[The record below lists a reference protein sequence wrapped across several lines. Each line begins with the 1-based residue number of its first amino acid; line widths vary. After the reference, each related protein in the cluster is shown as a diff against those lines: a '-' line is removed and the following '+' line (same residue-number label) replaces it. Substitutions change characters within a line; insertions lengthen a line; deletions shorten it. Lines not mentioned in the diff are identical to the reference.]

1 MQYIQDTMD
10 IQLEEPS
17 IVTLGKFDGFHRGHQ
32 KLISYCVQHK
42 MQNEAAVVF
51 TFSTSPQIFLTGRAG
66 DQIVT
71 RADKLR
77 MAAERGVDVL
87 IEYPFTDEVRRMPPV
102 DFLEKVLIRRLNAK
116 KIVVGPDCR
125 FGYQGKGTAALL
137 QQMAPRCGYELV
149 VVEKE
154 MHHGE
159 EISST
164 RIKACL
170 RQGQIAEANR
180 MLGYDFGI
188 TGPVVHGRQLGR
200 TIGIPTINQEAPP
213 EQVMPL
219 AGVYHAE
226 ILLESR
232 VWQGIANVG
241 RKPTIEG
248 ERPVGVETYIFD
260 FDQDIY
266 GRTIRVN
273 LLEFIRLEQKFESV
287 EALKQQI
294 RSDEAFVRGRITGK
308 YFE

>member
-1 MQYIQDTMD
+1 MQYIHDTAEL
-10 IQLEEPS
+10 QLEGTS
-17 IVTLGKFDGFHRGHQ
+17 VVTLGKFDGFHRGHQ

-42 MQNEAAVVF
+42 TENEAAVIF
-51 TFSTSPQIFLTGRAG
+51 TFSTSPQSFLTGRAG
-66 DQIVT
+66 DQIMT
-71 RADKLR
+71 KADKLR
-77 MAAERGVDVL
+77 MAAEMGVDIL
-87 IEYPFTDEVRRMPPV
+87 IEYPFTNEVRRMLPI

-137 QQMAPRCGYELV
+137 QRMAPRYGYELV
-149 VVEKE
+149 VIEKE

-170 RQGQIAEANR
+170 RQGQIPEANR
-180 MLGYDFGI
+180 MLGYAFGI
-188 TGPVVHGRQLGR
+188 AGPVVHGRQLGR
-200 TIGIPTINQEAPP
+200 AIGIPTINQEAPP
-213 EQVMPL
+213 EQVIPL
-219 AGVYHAE
+219 AGVYQAE
-226 ILLESR
+226 ILLEDQ
-232 VWQGIANVG
+232 VWRGIANVG

-266 GRTIRVN
+266 GRPVRVN
-273 LLEFIRLEQKFESV
+273 LLEFIRPEQRFESV

-294 RSDEAFVRGRITGK
+294 RADEAVVRSQTTGK
-308 YFE
+308 Y